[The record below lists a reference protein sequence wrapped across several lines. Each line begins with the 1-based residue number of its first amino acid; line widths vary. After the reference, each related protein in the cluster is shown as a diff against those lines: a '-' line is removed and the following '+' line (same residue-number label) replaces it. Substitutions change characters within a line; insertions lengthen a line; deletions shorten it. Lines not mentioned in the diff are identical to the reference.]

1 MSNVYNN
8 FIVYVSLFLKARL
21 NLFWNA
27 SVGFGPLLLYYYG
40 IISNTVN
47 LKSKVTTERDI
58 NILEWL
64 KSQCNEIDEK
74 LVAKIFEE
82 KSKFD
87 VRDLRRFMEVEEKF
101 VLNTDEMIIGQLE
114 ITNALK
120 FLDKYKDNIDGIIK
134 NVYEDYKVKYVF
146 INIID
151 ILNGYHLIYAFDKES
166 ILFLEKMFNVKL
178 IKGIYKEDKIVLR
191 KEIKKYLKS
200 L

>member
-1 MSNVYNN
+1 M
-8 FIVYVSLFLKARL
+8 
-21 NLFWNA
+21 
-27 SVGFGPLLLYYYG
+27 
-40 IISNTVN
+40 
-47 LKSKVTTERDI
+47 
-58 NILEWL
+58 
-64 KSQCNEIDEK
+64 NEKNIDE
-74 LVAKIFEE
+74 
-82 KSKFD
+82 
-87 VRDLRRFMEVEEKF
+87 
-101 VLNTDEMIIGQLE
+101 
-114 ITNALK
+114 
-120 FLDKYKDNIDGIIK
+120 IIK

>member
-1 MSNVYNN
+1 MGAVCTIIAEMFKENN
-8 FIVYVSLFLKARL
+8 IDISRESAI
-21 NLFWNA
+21 
-27 SVGFGPLLLYYYG
+27 LLYYG

-87 VRDLRRFMEVEEKF
+87 VQDLRRFMEVEEKF
-101 VLNTDEMIIGQLE
+101 VLNTDEIIIGQLE

-120 FLDKYKDNIDGIIK
+120 VLDKYKDNIDGIIK
-134 NVYEDYKVKYVF
+134 NIYEDYKVKYVF